1 MFFRRAAP
9 ANLSP
14 LAARAAAWQAF
25 ADRLELAPADF
36 REAYVRELIYSPDAL
51 EFAPIYGL
59 EPLPGV
65 TLLLFDYLSTRRG
78 PLGEAHKLISNC
90 LLSTTDLLAPLS
102 LRADPRQDV
111 RLETLGAAAAG
122 GEIIRLEDDP
132 DFSRTVT
139 LYARDPQ
146 QLRDFLTVPL
156 KRVILQ
162 IIARAT
168 TNKTTSNSTLRPSLR
183 VGERHLLLACSAKP
197 ETPTS
202 FEVIEGLTTDALGL
216 YSALRARQL

>member
-1 MFFRRAAP
+1 MFFRRVAP
-9 ANLSP
+9 VHVSP
-14 LAARAAAWQAF
+14 LEARAAAWQAF

-36 REAYVRELIYSPDAL
+36 REGYVRELVYSEDSL

-78 PLGEAHKLISNC
+78 PLGEAHKLISSC

-132 DFSRTVT
+132 DFSDAVT

-146 QLRDFLTVPL
+146 QVRDFLTLPL
-156 KRVILQ
+156 KRVIRQ
-162 IIARAT
+162 IITRA
-168 TNKTTSNSTLRPSLR
+168 SSASLRPSLR
-183 VGERHLLLACSAKP
+183 VGEQHLLLACSADP

-202 FEVIEGLTTDALGL
+202 FELIEGLTTDALSL
-216 YSALRARQL
+216 YSALKACQL